1 MVTYNN
7 SIGIAICINSLVR
20 AVNCCTIAAISVI
33 YVVHS
38 VSDSKLPYTYCRDFD
53 LKPYDPIVRDVS
65 NLTLREFRFSLATG
79 EIGDD
84 ELMDGTANG
93 DELHNMRGL
102 DAAKPKHLTH
112 KIMLCKEEYSSGYP
126 VLYSTPA
133 YNFFY
138 VEVVSYRSEHNFGQ
152 FNMPL
157 VLSIIFVWLTLWGI
171 IISERWSYG
180 RLIWNNMYS
189 WLVIIPWLWSILLL
203 IISVLKFCT
212 LSKDIRKVYR
222 IGVKEIVWG
231 IADALEVALFVHSAS
246 TGTELIHGKGLN
258 HYASGHIDPALNG
271 ENVWH
276 SGLLVVLTGLHSSG
290 AAVCALV
297 DYIQPNTKAVYNMYE
312 STLWM
317 IPMYSKCM
325 LVGNYSHFLSA
336 LIFGGLSMSYMIV
349 AYTCLKTALHT
360 IFEYNVKLVFA
371 EQIVVAGTVLSCF
384 GLSLVYTTT
393 GGIALLE
400 SVDAIMTGVTMPLI
414 CLLELVAILY
424 LYRSPDF
431 ISDMNIAT
439 EENACSTRLQTQWQI
454 MPIITCIALVLKA
467 IALSFAEMP
476 QVFVVAA
483 LVPLVAVLLS
493 VPLKAAHNAYKCY
506 KRAQR
511 NRT

>member
-1 MVTYNN
+1 M
-7 SIGIAICINSLVR
+7 
-20 AVNCCTIAAISVI
+20 
-33 YVVHS
+33 
-38 VSDSKLPYTYCRDFD
+38 
-53 LKPYDPIVRDVS
+53 
-65 NLTLREFRFSLATG
+65 
-79 EIGDD
+79 DD
-84 ELMDGTANG
+84 CSF
-93 DELHNMRGL
+93 
-102 DAAKPKHLTH
+102 P
-112 KIMLCKEEYSSGYP
+112 
-126 VLYSTPA
+126 
-133 YNFFY
+133 
-138 VEVVSYRSEHNFGQ
+138 
-152 FNMPL
+152 
-157 VLSIIFVWLTLWGI
+157 
-171 IISERWSYG
+171 
-180 RLIWNNMYS
+180 
-189 WLVIIPWLWSILLL
+189 
-203 IISVLKFCT
+203 
-212 LSKDIRKVYR
+212 
-222 IGVKEIVWG
+222 
-231 IADALEVALFVHSAS
+231 
-246 TGTELIHGKGLN
+246 
-258 HYASGHIDPALNG
+258 SGHIDPALNG

-290 AAVCALV
+290 AAVC
-297 DYIQPNTKAVYNMYE
+297 
-312 STLWM
+312 TLWM

-393 GGIALLE
+393 
-400 SVDAIMTGVTMPLI
+400 
-414 CLLELVAILY
+414 LVAILY

-454 MPIITCIALVLKA
+454 MPIITC
-467 IALSFAEMP
+467 MP